1 MSVEDAEPDDIY
13 ADANGKLWRIKSV
26 YREPTV
32 EAEEVEGT
40 LNDPNVPKYPMGA
53 MGAMGGVAAGAAQQF
68 MGSTLGLRAT
78 IEKRIQRGFTGATMW
93 TGWQRIFRREKAVQP
108 APVE

>member
-40 LNDPNVPKYPMGA
+40 LNDPNAPKYPMGA
-53 MGAMGGVAAGAAQQF
+53 AGVGMGQLMGQIPT
-68 MGSTLGLRAT
+68 MRAT
-78 IEKRIQRGFTGATMW
+78 IDKRIQRGFTGAAIW

>member
-1 MSVEDAEPDDIY
+1 MSVEDAEQDDIY

-40 LNDPNVPKYPMGA
+40 LNDPNTPTYPMLSAVGQAA
-53 MGAMGGVAAGAAQQF
+53 MAAT
-68 MGSTLGLRAT
+68 MNPRAT
-78 IEKRIQRGFTGATMW
+78 IVKRSQRGFMISSMW
-93 TGWQRIFRREKAVQP
+93 VGWQRIFRRTQVAP
-108 APVE
+108 TAPVEPAS

>member
-40 LNDPNVPKYPMGA
+40 LNDPSAPKYPGA
-53 MGAMGGVAAGAAQQF
+53 GAAAMGGQLMGQF
-68 MGSTLGLRAT
+68 PTIRAT
-78 IEKRIQRGFTGATMW
+78 IDKRLQRGFTGATIW
-93 TGWQRIFRREKAVQP
+93 AGWQRIFRREKAVQP

>member
-1 MSVEDAEPDDIY
+1 MSVHDAEPDDIY

-40 LNDPNVPKYPMGA
+40 LNDPNVPKFPMG
-53 MGAMGGVAAGAAQQF
+53 GAAGAAMQGL
-68 MGSTLGLRAT
+68 MGPTMNLRAT
-78 IEKRIQRGFTGATMW
+78 IDKRVQRGFTGATMW
-93 TGWQRIFRREKAVQP
+93 FGWQRIFRREKAVQP
-108 APVE
+108 ALVE